1 MAAPEEEAGWRE
13 EDPLVEQVGSFL
25 QEEKNHF
32 VYIYTGKN
40 PQSSSPQESKSQP
53 QKKRKGE
60 RGFAVIS

>member
-32 VYIYTGKN
+32 VYIYGEKI
-40 PQSSSPQESKSQP
+40 
-53 QKKRKGE
+53 RKVLPRRKVEPTAEKGEGE